1 MNVRKLSQ
9 ALGARVLVSVPLS
22 SGSLS
27 IFAIVEDVR
36 KVYDRVDLL
45 VRPESGQGAGWVSL
59 TRLERTPDGVCDFP
73 AAQLTA

>member
-9 ALGARVLVSVPLS
+9 AINARVLMSVPLS

-45 VRPESGQGAGWVSL
+45 VRPESGEGAGWVSL
-59 TRLERTPDGVCDFP
+59 TRLKHTPEGVCDFSV
-73 AAQLTA
+73 AQLTA